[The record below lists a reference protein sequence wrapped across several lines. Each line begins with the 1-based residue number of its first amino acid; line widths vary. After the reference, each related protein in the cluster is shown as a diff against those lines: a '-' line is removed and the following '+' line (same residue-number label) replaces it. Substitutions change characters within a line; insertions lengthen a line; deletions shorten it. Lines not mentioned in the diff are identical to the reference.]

1 MYSKNMPVVLDTN
14 ALIRFFTND
23 MPDRATKVKE
33 LLENKKNIVIPEVVF
48 PELEY
53 ILTDQYDTS
62 RENLVKIFQ
71 FLASQKNIKFPKHI
85 RKAIMIF
92 EKSKLDM
99 ADCIIASHAL
109 KGELA
114 SFDKELLSVEEIK
127 PFWS

>member
-33 LLENKKNIVIPEVVF
+33 LLENKKNKVIPEVVF